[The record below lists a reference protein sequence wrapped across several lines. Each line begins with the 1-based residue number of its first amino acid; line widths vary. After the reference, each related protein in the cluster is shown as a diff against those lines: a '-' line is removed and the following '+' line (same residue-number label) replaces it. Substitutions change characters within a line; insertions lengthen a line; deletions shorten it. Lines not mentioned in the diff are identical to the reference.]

1 MNLRVFLPVLAFP
14 FLVVSGR
21 TAAPEEAAQQ
31 LARRVVPALGGQL
44 TFEAIPSDHGRDVFE
59 IESRGGKIVLR
70 GNNGVAMASALNRYL
85 EEFEGAE
92 ISWNCGNQLAL
103 RDLPPPVPEKL
114 RVASPHQFRYAYNYC
129 THGYTMA
136 WWDWARWEREL
147 DFLALKGINLALIIE
162 GQEQVWIE
170 ALQQL
175 GYTNSEVRQWLCLPS
190 HQPWQYMANME
201 AYGGGIP
208 QSAVDQRAEL
218 GRNIL
223 TRMRELGI
231 EPVLQG
237 YYGMVPSDFKK
248 RYPAAKI
255 HPQGEWGGLFRPDM
269 LDPLDPLF
277 MKVAGAFYDAQAKLL
292 GRAGFLAADPFHEG
306 GSTEGIDLAACGR
319 AIYGSMAKASPRVVW
334 VLQSWMDNP
343 RQPMLDALD
352 KSRLLVLDL
361 FGESKENWRERGQFG
376 QTPWLWCT
384 IHNFGGNVGLSGQL
398 DKLRTL
404 PVKALAE
411 AGPGKGQMH
420 GIGALMEG
428 SETQPLMWELFFGNA
443 WRSDAPDVNLWLR
456 DYARRRYGRPALPAV
471 RALQVLH
478 ETVYSA
484 KVADFPLNS
493 VICARPSLEP
503 YPKARLWG
511 TTEPY
516 YDTTRLVEAWRS
528 LLEAAPEC
536 AGSDG
541 YRYDLADVSR
551 QVLADLGGR
560 YHRAVLQA
568 FASKDPAAVKQLGG
582 KMLGLL
588 RDLDELLAT
597 RREFLLGIWLAD
609 SRKFGQTPEE
619 KDRCERGARELL
631 TTWTSRDNITD
642 YANRQWAGLVGTFY
656 FSRWQTWLEA
666 LQSSLA
672 SGEAINVDAI
682 RARIRDGELA
692 WTARHDPYPTE
703 PSGETLAVSRRLFEK
718 YSADASAP
726 VSAADQP
733 PH

>member
-1 MNLRVFLPVLAFP
+1 MNLRVLLSALAFP
-14 FLVVSGR
+14 FLALGGR
-21 TAAPEEAAQQ
+21 AVAPKEAAQQ
-31 LARRVVPALGGQL
+31 LARRIVPALAGQL
-44 TFEAIPSDHGRDVFE
+44 TFEAIPSDLGRDVFE

-92 ISWNCGNQLAL
+92 ISWNCGDQLAL
-103 RDLPPPVPEKL
+103 RDVPPPKPEKL
-114 RVASPHQFRYAYNYC
+114 RVVSPHQFRYAYNYC

-162 GQEQVWIE
+162 GQEQVWID
-170 ALQQL
+170 ALKQF
-175 GYTNSEVRQWLCLPS
+175 GYTDAETRHWLCLPS

-208 QSAVDQRAEL
+208 QFAVDQRTAL
-218 GRNIL
+218 GRMIVA
-223 TRMRELGI
+223 RMRELGMQ
-231 EPVLQG
+231 PVLQG

-277 MKVAGAFYDAQAKLL
+277 AKVADAFYGAQAKLW
-292 GRAGFLAADPFHEG
+292 GRVEFLAADPFHEG

-319 AIYGSMAKASPRVVW
+319 AIYGAMAKASPGVTW
-334 VLQSWMDNP
+334 VLQSWQENP
-343 RQPMLDALD
+343 RQPMVDALD

-361 FGESKENWRERGQFG
+361 FGESTENWRARGQFG

-398 DKLRTL
+398 DKLAVL

-443 WRSDAPDVNLWLR
+443 WRSDAPDLDLWLH
-456 DYARRRYGRPALPAV
+456 DYARRRYGKDSPAAL
-471 RALQVLH
+471 RALWVLH

-484 KVADFPLNS
+484 KVTDFPLNA
-493 VICARPSLEP
+493 VVCARPSLEP
-503 YPKARLWG
+503 YPKARFWG
-511 TTEPY
+511 STEPS
-516 YDTTRLVEAWRS
+516 YDLARLVDAWEA
-528 LLEAAPEC
+528 LLIAAPAC

-541 YRYDLADVSR
+541 YRYDLADVGR
-551 QVLADLGGR
+551 QVLADLVGR
-560 YHRAVLQA
+560 YHRAILKA
-568 FASKDPAAVKQLGG
+568 FARKDAGAVKDLSG
-582 KMLGLL
+582 KMLGLI
-588 RDLDELLAT
+588 RDLDELLGT
-597 RREFLLGIWLAD
+597 RKEFLLGVWLAD
-609 SRKFGQTPEE
+609 ARKFGQTQEE
-619 KDRCERGARELL
+619 QDRCERCARELL
-631 TTWTSRDNITD
+631 TNWTDRDNTLAD

-656 FSRWQTWLEA
+656 FARWQTWLAA

-672 SGEAINVDAI
+672 TGAAIDVTAI
-682 RARIRDGELA
+682 RTQIANGELA
-692 WTARHDPYPTE
+692 WAKQHDTYPVQPY
-703 PSGETLAVSRRLFEK
+703 GETLAVSRRLCEK

-726 VSAADQP
+726 EP
-733 PH
+733 PREP